1 MDKVNRIEDVRNK
14 TYDRLRNREK
24 SIQKIR
30 EISFWLVASSFYFE
44 KTSTPR
50 DSGKKE
56 VRGTHDGFMP
66 SLEDIN

>member
-1 MDKVNRIEDVRNK
+1 MDKVNRIENK

-30 EISFWLVASSFYFE
+30 EISSWLVASSFYFE

-66 SLEDIN
+66 SLEDINE